1 MGYLKIKYL
10 YRYITVIIHKY
21 YINTNVTYKSKNL
34 RDQILPDIYRNLIIP
49 KENNQNHISQ
59 RPCPPL

>member
-49 KENNQNHISQ
+49 KVK
-59 RPCPPL
+59 